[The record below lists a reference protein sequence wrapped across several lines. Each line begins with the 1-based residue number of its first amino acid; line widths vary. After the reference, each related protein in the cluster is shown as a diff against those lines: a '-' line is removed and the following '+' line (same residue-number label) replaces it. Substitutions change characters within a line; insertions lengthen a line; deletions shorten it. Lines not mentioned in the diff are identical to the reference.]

1 MNFLIIVFFRSGT
14 KFLSNICNSHPKLYS
29 IIDPFIILIK
39 SLRNKILNIERK
51 NWNKDLEN
59 FI

>member
-1 MNFLIIVFFRSGT
+1 
-14 KFLSNICNSHPKLYS
+14 NSQLKLYS
-29 IIDPFIILIK
+29 IIDPFIILTK
-39 SLRNKILNIERK
+39 SLRNKILNIEKK